1 MVEVNVM
8 IVMSTINN
16 AMDVAC
22 KYISLAAIVN
32 IPRIYF
38 ASIKDNRML
47 KCTALKLPI
56 KNTRADN
63 PLKGAPCYLYVMRY
77 VYKLCR
83 TMFCS
88 FGFYFMPFIAIF
100 INF

>member
-1 MVEVNVM
+1 M
-8 IVMSTINN
+8 IVMSTLNN
-16 AMDVAC
+16 AMDVAV

-38 ASIKDNRML
+38 AAIKDNRMIRVTTL
-47 KCTALKLPI
+47 RLPI
-56 KNTRADN
+56 KYTRADN
-63 PLKGAPCYLYVMRY
+63 PLKGAPCFFHIMRY
-77 VYKLCR
+77 IYKLCR

-100 INF
+100 INI